1 MNLSSLLQFRDEWA
15 RFKARHPKFSPF
27 LKAAYTRALRE
38 DSVISLKVT
47 APDGTEVASNLKVK
61 KEDLELLS
69 RIMNSL
75 FLITHH
81 ALCLLMIR
89 FSFYNPET
97 PVNLFQQN
105 HAHQLVW
112 KGQARK
118 ADLRV
123 RTV

>member
-61 KEDLELLS
+61 KEDLERLS
-69 RIMNSL
+69 RIMNS
-75 FLITHH
+75 
-81 ALCLLMIR
+81 
-89 FSFYNPET
+89 
-97 PVNLFQQN
+97 
-105 HAHQLVW
+105 
-112 KGQARK
+112 
-118 ADLRV
+118 
-123 RTV
+123 

>member
-27 LKAAYTRALRE
+27 LKAARALRE

-69 RIMNSL
+69 RIMNS
-75 FLITHH
+75 
-81 ALCLLMIR
+81 
-89 FSFYNPET
+89 
-97 PVNLFQQN
+97 
-105 HAHQLVW
+105 
-112 KGQARK
+112 
-118 ADLRV
+118 
-123 RTV
+123 

>member
-27 LKAAYTRALRE
+27 LKAAYTRE

-69 RIMNSL
+69 RIMNS
-75 FLITHH
+75 
-81 ALCLLMIR
+81 
-89 FSFYNPET
+89 
-97 PVNLFQQN
+97 
-105 HAHQLVW
+105 
-112 KGQARK
+112 
-118 ADLRV
+118 
-123 RTV
+123 

>member
-1 MNLSSLLQFRDEWA
+1 MGSEMCIRDRDEWA

-69 RIMNSL
+69 RIMNS
-75 FLITHH
+75 
-81 ALCLLMIR
+81 
-89 FSFYNPET
+89 
-97 PVNLFQQN
+97 
-105 HAHQLVW
+105 
-112 KGQARK
+112 
-118 ADLRV
+118 
-123 RTV
+123 

>member
-15 RFKARHPKFSPF
+15 RFNARHPKFSPF

-69 RIMNSL
+69 RIMNS
-75 FLITHH
+75 
-81 ALCLLMIR
+81 
-89 FSFYNPET
+89 
-97 PVNLFQQN
+97 
-105 HAHQLVW
+105 
-112 KGQARK
+112 
-118 ADLRV
+118 
-123 RTV
+123 

>member
-27 LKAAYTRALRE
+27 LK

-69 RIMNSL
+69 RIMNS
-75 FLITHH
+75 
-81 ALCLLMIR
+81 
-89 FSFYNPET
+89 
-97 PVNLFQQN
+97 
-105 HAHQLVW
+105 
-112 KGQARK
+112 
-118 ADLRV
+118 
-123 RTV
+123 

>member
-1 MNLSSLLQFRDEWA
+1 MSKYVDRVLAELKEKNAHEAEFLQTAEEVSLLQFRDEWA

-69 RIMNSL
+69 RIMNS
-75 FLITHH
+75 
-81 ALCLLMIR
+81 
-89 FSFYNPET
+89 
-97 PVNLFQQN
+97 
-105 HAHQLVW
+105 
-112 KGQARK
+112 
-118 ADLRV
+118 
-123 RTV
+123 

>member
-15 RFKARHPKFSPF
+15 RFKARHLKFSPF

-69 RIMNSL
+69 RIMNS
-75 FLITHH
+75 
-81 ALCLLMIR
+81 
-89 FSFYNPET
+89 
-97 PVNLFQQN
+97 
-105 HAHQLVW
+105 
-112 KGQARK
+112 
-118 ADLRV
+118 
-123 RTV
+123 

>member
-15 RFKARHPKFSPF
+15 RFKAHPKFSPF

-69 RIMNSL
+69 RIMNS
-75 FLITHH
+75 
-81 ALCLLMIR
+81 
-89 FSFYNPET
+89 
-97 PVNLFQQN
+97 
-105 HAHQLVW
+105 
-112 KGQARK
+112 
-118 ADLRV
+118 
-123 RTV
+123 

>member
-69 RIMNSL
+69 R
-75 FLITHH
+75 
-81 ALCLLMIR
+81 LMIR